1 MNPSSIMLEELELL
15 KRTVSFIAADA
26 GHRRRLGET
35 LADQLDAVL
44 DAGFS
49 TRRRSRGPR
58 R

>member
-1 MNPSSIMLEELELL
+1 MSPSPITPEELAR
-15 KRTVSFIAADA
+15 RTVLFTEADP